1 MESLAILSRIIK
13 KTNIDMIDKL
23 CEMHN
28 VYPEEKEQIK
38 KECIKPNYYNVAL
51 TKYSRNETK

>member
-1 MESLAILSRIIK
+1 
-13 KTNIDMIDKL
+13 MIDKL

-28 VYPEEKEQIK
+28 VYPEEKEQMK
-38 KECIKPNYYNVAL
+38 KEFIKPNYYNVSL

>member
-28 VYPEEKEQIK
+28 ICPEEKEQMIK
-38 KECIKPNYYNVAL
+38 EFIKPNSRNVSL